1 MKLLHSSDLQSL
13 NFIQNIEQQYITR
26 AEVPCFLFQI
36 MEQCFAY
43 IEEYDQGGEGGALA
57 QEKALCLSWH
67 EMDMGWLK
75 DGKGKKYANFQ
86 FITQHLLLSSQI
98 SIFFLRDAPHL
109 I

>member
-1 MKLLHSSDLQSL
+1 
-13 NFIQNIEQQYITR
+13 
-26 AEVPCFLFQI
+26 

-43 IEEYDQGGEGGALA
+43 IEKYEWGGALA

-98 SIFFLRDAPHL
+98 SIFFLGDVLHL
-109 I
+109 IQQNRLAFIC